1 MNEISKIT
9 VIIVDDHAVVRQG
22 IQAFLETNA
31 DIQVVGVA
39 DRGPDAVKLAKV
51 HTPQVALVDMVM
63 PGMDGVEV
71 TRQIRGVSPNT
82 QVIVFT
88 SFHANEYVFPALRA
102 GALSYLLK
110 DCRPEEI
117 ADAIRKAVRGE
128 AVLDSRVAARIV
140 HDMQGV
146 NDDPVNAFQVLSDR
160 ELEVLRLVAIGI
172 SNHAIAERLVIGES
186 TVKTHVGNILSK
198 LSLSDRTQAAVF
210 AWATGIVHKENL

>member
-22 IQAFLETNA
+22 ILAFLDTNA

-39 DRGPDAVKLAKV
+39 DRGPDAVNLAKEL
-51 HTPQVALVDMVM
+51 TPQVALVDMVM

-88 SFHANEYVFPALRA
+88 SFHANEYIFPALRA

-117 ADAIRKAVRGE
+117 ASAIRKAVRGE

-146 NDDPVNAFQVLSDR
+146 NDAPLNAFQVLSDR

-172 SNHAIAERLVIGES
+172 SNHAIAECLVIGAS

-198 LSLSDRTQAAVF
+198 LNLSDRTQAAVF
-210 AWATGIVHKENL
+210 AWATGVVHKENL